1 MKYRLCLLVACAALA
16 ACGEKP
22 QTQTGSKA
30 DAAAYTGTGS
40 QFSEKNWKQGDK
52 KSWEQQLRARSQNT
66 QNEYV
71 RTN

>member
-1 MKYRLCLLVACAALA
+1 MKSVLSLLVVSAALV

-30 DAAAYTGTGS
+30 DDAAFKGTGS

-52 KSWEQQLRARSQNT
+52 NSWEQQLRARSQNT
-66 QNEYV
+66 QNEYT

>member
-1 MKYRLCLLVACAALA
+1 MKYAVAVLVVSAALV

-66 QNEYV
+66 QNEYA